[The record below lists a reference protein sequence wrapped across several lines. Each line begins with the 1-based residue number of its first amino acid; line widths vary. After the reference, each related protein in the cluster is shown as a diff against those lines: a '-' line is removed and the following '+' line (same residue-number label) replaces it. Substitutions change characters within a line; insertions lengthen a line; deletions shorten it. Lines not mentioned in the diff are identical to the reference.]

1 MLRIRVVGRECKLC
15 GKILA
20 IVQRAVDTL
29 GIDASIRKITAHA
42 EIETYSL
49 NAVPGLVI
57 NDRVMCEGRVPREGE
72 VIGWMCDALE
82 AM

>member
-20 IVQRAVDTL
+20 IVQHAVDTL

-42 EIETYSL
+42 EIESFGL
-49 NAVPGLVI
+49 NAMPGLVI
-57 NDRVMCEGRVPREGE
+57 NDRVMCEGRIPREGE
-72 VIGWMCDALE
+72 VIDWMCDALE